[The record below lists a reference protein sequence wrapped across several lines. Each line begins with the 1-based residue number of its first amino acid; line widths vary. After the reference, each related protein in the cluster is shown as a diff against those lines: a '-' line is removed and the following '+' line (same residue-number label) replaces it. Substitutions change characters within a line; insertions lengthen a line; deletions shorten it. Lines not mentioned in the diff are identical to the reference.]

1 MFNCKQNRK
10 VNHISDRTSHDKN
23 MVVNIAVQ
31 SECCIMLISKNIQ
44 KY

>member
-1 MFNCKQNRK
+1 
-10 VNHISDRTSHDKN
+10 

-44 KY
+44 KYWMFVVFTLNNMSARQANKTW